1 MESPVTQISL
11 FLPQDYDERS
21 CFNLAEDLENPNMVL
36 HLENLS
42 KRVEKKKKMEKD
54 LSDNRAA
61 SPSEVSPKLSS
72 RKNRDETKI
81 W

>member
-1 MESPVTQISL
+1 
-11 FLPQDYDERS
+11 
-21 CFNLAEDLENPNMVL
+21 MVL
-36 HLENLS
+36 HLENLN

-81 W
+81 